1 MLSITDATIEFQSH
15 FDAVYAKHGQQNG
28 IVQKFLTHK
37 LRHVYWVLDA
47 TLRVIAS
54 EPELTQL
61 DRETKRKAEVV
72 ALRHD
77 IGRYY
82 QVRDGRIVWNREY
95 EHGDGAYHILIKKYP
110 DLVTICLAVKIH
122 NKLSHESL
130 FDEPAYKSL
139 NETDQKEALLLT
151 KIIRDADKLQNMT
164 YDVFDSFRAT
174 IGFDKYV
181 TRGDTDDKHITGMFV
196 SDAVLESFKQWKMC
210 KHADVQT
217 VADSLLT
224 HYAWMYD
231 INYDSTRW
239 YIAQMWF
246 VETLFSTLKELG
258 VSDEQLKEL
267 PRL

>member
-15 FDAVYAKHGQQNG
+15 FDAVYAKHGQESG

-54 EPELTQL
+54 QPELASL
-61 DRETKRKAEVV
+61 DRETKRKAEIV
-72 ALRHD
+72 ALWHD

-95 EHGDGAYHILIKKYP
+95 EHGDGAYHLLIKKYP

-122 NKLSHESL
+122 NKLSHDSL
-130 FDEPAYKSL
+130 FDEPAYLALSESEK
-139 NETDQKEALLLT
+139 QEALLLT

-181 TRGDTDDKHITGMFV
+181 TRDANTSTDV
-196 SDAVLESFKQWKMC
+196 SISEKILESFKNGKMC

-217 VADSLLT
+217 IADSLLT

-231 INYDSTRW
+231 INFESTRG

-246 VETLFSTLKELG
+246 VDTLFATLRELD
-258 VSDEQLKEL
+258 VSEEQLNEL
-267 PRL
+267 PRLK